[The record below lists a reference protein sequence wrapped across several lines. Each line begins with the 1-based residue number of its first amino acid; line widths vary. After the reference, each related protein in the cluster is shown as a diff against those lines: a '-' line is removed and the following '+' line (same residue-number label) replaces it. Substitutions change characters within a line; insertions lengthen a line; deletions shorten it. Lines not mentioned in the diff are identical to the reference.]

1 MSKIRIDF
9 DIKSDIYYLNVI
21 DYSNWG
27 LIEQKPAIIEV
38 TLPGYS
44 TPKVNYFNKHKNN
57 VLTSTMLGLKCDNCP
72 GDEQRTID
80 DGIYIITVKGSP
92 ETYNKTLK
100 YLKTDLF
107 RMRLNKLY
115 IDSGCNCVKSDPN
128 MFQRIVEI
136 EFMLKGAEAHLAFD
150 MEKEAGMLFTQAQT
164 LLDDLLAC
172 CEEQS
177 NRTGRGAGYSFYN
190 RS

>member
-1 MSKIRIDF
+1 MSKILVDF

-21 DYSNWG
+21 DFSNWQ
-27 LIEQKPAIIEV
+27 LIKDKPSIIEV
-38 TLPGYS
+38 TLPGYEN
-44 TPKVNYFNKHKNN
+44 PVVRYFDKNKNN
-57 VLTSTMLGLKCDNCP
+57 ILNSIILGVSCETCP
-72 GDEQRTID
+72 TDEQQTLE

-92 ETYNKTLK
+92 EKYKKTLK

-115 IDSGCNCVKSDPN
+115 ISSDCNCVKSDPN
-128 MFQRIVEI
+128 IFQKIVEV

-150 MEKEAGMLFTQAQT
+150 MEKEAGMLFKQAQT

-172 CEEQS
+172 CEES
-177 NRTGRGAGYSFYN
+177 SARTGKPWDYFYN

>member
-21 DYSNWG
+21 DYSNWE
-27 LIEQKPAIIEV
+27 LIGQKPSIIEV
-38 TLPGYS
+38 ILPGFKK
-44 TPKVNYFNKHKNN
+44 PKVNYFTKNKNN
-57 VLTSTMLGLKCDNCP
+57 ILTSTMLGLSCDSCP
-72 GDEQRTID
+72 DDEQRTLD

-92 ETYNKTLK
+92 EKYNKTLK

-115 IDSGCNCVKSDPN
+115 IDGGCNCIKKDPN
-128 MFQRIVEI
+128 MFQKIVEI
-136 EFMLKGAEAHLAFD
+136 EFILKGAEAHLAFD
-150 MEKEAGMLFTQAQT
+150 MEKESAMLFKQAQT

-177 NRTGRGAGYSFYN
+177 NRTGRPLVNSYN
-190 RS
+190 IY